1 MTLSAADYN
10 DLKARLARDTLTV
23 NVLHVIG
30 DADCRSLSTRQPLQI
45 GNGSHLLSGT
55 GVPNVLLGVNG
66 DYYLRVDSVASH
78 HLYYKTSGAWGN
90 LV

>member
-1 MTLSAADYN
+1 MSLSDADYQAI
-10 DLKARLARDTLTV
+10 KTRMARDTLTV
-23 NVLHVIG
+23 NVLHVTG
-30 DADCRSLSTRQPLQI
+30 DLDCRSVSTRVPWQV

-55 GVPNVLLGVNG
+55 GAPSNLSGVNG

-78 HLYYKTSGAWGN
+78 HLYYKAAGSWSA